1 MFFITSTSDGYFNQ
15 IQPYSFKIESDNT
28 FDDFTVDEKMDLP
41 DGYVL
46 STGHRDIAQG
56 SKIF

>member
-46 STGHRDIAQG
+46 STGHRDIG
-56 SKIF
+56 